1 MTMQYDVLSAHV
13 EATGTMVSG
22 RVRVKG
28 YQCLSG
34 GTAGDI
40 IFRDGGASG
49 TIRLQF
55 NIPANTNNPFSNLI
69 PGEGILFSTD
79 VHVTLPTAAK
89 VTVLLLIYWS
99 SVPFIEESEPRKL
112 HGFIRRGQSTAA
124 SECRHDDRKNE
135 KCECGSGYDSSND
148 NCRERSL
155 HLTTCSV

>member
-1 MTMQYDVLSAHV
+1 MGMQTDVISSHV

-22 RVRVKG
+22 RVREKG

-40 IFRDGGASG
+40 ILRDGGASG

-69 PGEGILFSTD
+69 PGEGILFTTD

-89 VTVLLLIYWS
+89 ITVFY
-99 SVPFIEESEPRKL
+99 
-112 HGFIRRGQSTAA
+112 G
-124 SECRHDDRKNE
+124 
-135 KCECGSGYDSSND
+135 
-148 NCRERSL
+148 
-155 HLTTCSV
+155 